1 MLVAKCPSFL
11 RSCWI
16 LFTVVATTAA
26 MAQGKFTING
36 RLKVDGGGMDG
47 SRMVVYMGGEKQR
60 TISSD
65 LNRFSLEMELN
76 KNYVLSFEKDGFV
89 TKKLSFNTHVP
100 ASAAQI
106 GFTPFDFVVSLFKQY
121 DGMNT
126 VVFNQPV
133 GMIRYDAVLADFD
146 YDTDYTKSIQ
156 SALEDAQAEV
166 ERKQKEEVREQ
177 ADAAKR
183 KDQEAKEKAKADARA
198 AKEADARAK
207 ELAKQESAARDAAP
221 ASVAEVKPVPPPQ
234 AAIPPPPPA
243 EKVERKPPPPRPV
256 MASTIAKPVEGAEQ
270 RKPNAPRMV
279 QERSRVEEAK
289 VRESVEPR
297 PKFGSTPMAVVRH
310 HDVIVEPNEVITVIK
325 LEKGDVTTEYRRV
338 SRKYSGVFYFKNGTS
353 CTQLTYE
360 NEALA
365 EN

>member
-1 MLVAKCPSFL
+1 MRVALRPSFL
-11 RSCWI
+11 RSCW
-16 LFTVVATTAA
+16 VVFAVVVTTMA
-26 MAQGKFTING
+26 MAQSKFTING

-47 SRMVVYMGGEKQR
+47 CRMVVYMGGEKQR

-100 ASAAQI
+100 ASAAQV

-121 DGMNT
+121 EGMNT

-177 ADAAKR
+177 ADAAKQ
-183 KDQEAKEKAKADARA
+183 KDQEAKEKAKADART
-198 AKEADARAK
+198 AKEADAKAK
-207 ELAKQESAARDAAP
+207 ELAKQESAARNAAP
-221 ASVAEVKPVPPPQ
+221 APVADVKSVSPPP
-234 AAIPPPPPA
+234 AVAPPPP
-243 EKVERKPPPPRPV
+243 EKVERKPPPPPKPLP
-256 MASTIAKPVEGAEQ
+256 ASVIAKPVEGSEQ

-279 QERSRVEEAK
+279 QEPSRVEQAM
-289 VRESVEPR
+289 VRESEEPR
-297 PKFGSTPMAVVRH
+297 PKYEITPMAVVRH